1 MNLLQRFQGLVGAPP
16 LQVGSVIS
24 HNAGGTSTVQLPG
37 GGLLTARGQTVP
49 VGQQAYVRDGV
60 VEGPAPVLA
69 ITQIEV

>member
-16 LQVGSVIS
+16 LQVGEVIS

-37 GGLLTARGQTVP
+37 GGLLTARGQAVP

-60 VEGPAPVLA
+60 VEGPAPVLPVVL
-69 ITQIEV
+69 IEV